1 MRQYKETINNASALV
16 NKEEV
21 NFVETKVSSFGVS
34 DKNLDKYNEDF
45 KISRDE
51 IISASNTGGTSNKT
65 AIENV
70 LDGDLNTFWESGK
83 VNTDT
88 YNNEVNFEFDE
99 IKTIN
104 RIVYSAKR
112 GTNRG
117 FAQEF
122 DIYASVTSTGDTFEL
137 ISTGAAT
144 ETQDALEFRFEP
156 TQVKRI
162 KFVYKKSV

>member
-1 MRQYKETINNASALV
+1 M
-16 NKEEV
+16 
-21 NFVETKVSSFGVS
+21 
-34 DKNLDKYNEDF
+34 
-45 KISRDE
+45 
-51 IISASNTGGTSNKT
+51 
-65 AIENV
+65 
-70 LDGDLNTFWESGK
+70 
-83 VNTDT
+83 
-88 YNNEVNFEFDE
+88 
-99 IKTIN
+99 
-104 RIVYSAKR
+104 YSAKR